1 LIKKL
6 VGRTLVWT
14 KGDHAMSVDISIEQ
28 LTTAEKLAL
37 MERLWVDLSQQPADV
52 PSPAWHG
59 DVLEQRREAVR
70 QGRTSF
76 VAWEEA
82 RQRLLDR
89 HG

>member
-1 LIKKL
+1 MSIPGDTI
-6 VGRTLVWT
+6 VGI
-14 KGDHAMSVDISIEQ
+14 DISLEQ

-37 MERLWVDLSQQPADV
+37 MERLWVDLSQHPEDV

-59 DVLEQRREAVR
+59 NVLEQRREAVR

-76 VAWEEA
+76 IAWEEA
-82 RQRLLDR
+82 RRRLLDR

>member
-1 LIKKL
+1 
-6 VGRTLVWT
+6 
-14 KGDHAMSVDISIEQ
+14 MSADISLEH
-28 LTTAEKLAL
+28 LTTAKKLAL
-37 MERLWVDLSQQPADV
+37 MERLWVDLPQQPADV

-59 DVLEQRREAVR
+59 DVLERRREAVR
-70 QGRTSF
+70 QGRTLF